1 MNRDNILT
9 GNQCKQVAEQIDRVV
24 KNKEFPGEDELSAF
38 TALMFE
44 LHKKRANLPGISM
57 DNFISH
63 IRDPFTE
70 EAIQE
75 LNDRIDYAHELVWEL
90 EENPSKEYLPN
101 LVPLER
107 NGV

>member
-1 MNRDNILT
+1 
-9 GNQCKQVAEQIDRVV
+9 
-24 KNKEFPGEDELSAF
+24 
-38 TALMFE
+38 
-44 LHKKRANLPGISM
+44 M